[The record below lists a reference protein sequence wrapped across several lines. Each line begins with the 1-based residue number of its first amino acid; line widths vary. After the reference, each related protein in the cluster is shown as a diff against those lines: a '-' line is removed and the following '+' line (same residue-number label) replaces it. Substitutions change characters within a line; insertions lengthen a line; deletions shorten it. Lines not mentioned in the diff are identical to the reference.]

1 MLSLLAAAP
10 YAIGLAFFCFVYLI
24 GYPYIEYLRDPK
36 GMTGKTH
43 SHDATDELTLC
54 QDYEN
59 TPTCILSPA
68 SQPSPS

>member
-10 YAIGLAFFCFVYLI
+10 YAVGLAFFCFVYLI

-36 GMTGKTH
+36 GMMEKTH
-43 SHDATDELTLC
+43 ITDARLTLC

-59 TPTCILSPA
+59 TPTCILFPA
-68 SQPSPS
+68 SPPSPS